1 MDVGSWGAASS
12 RAIVRMRIFAGF
24 WCALLLAGLACLGAS
39 KSASAQASI
48 CAEVKIQINQR
59 VSFER
64 QAFDAMLRIRNGLEG
79 VQVERI
85 DVNLTFKDLDE
96 VESSSK
102 FFHRLDTSAGI
113 TGSVEDGTGIV
124 AASTTGEAHWL
135 IIPTAGAGG
144 ASGKDYQIGA
154 TVTYRMTGET
164 SDRTVN
170 VIPEIVT
177 VRPQPTL
184 TLDYFLPGY
193 VYADDPLTPETEP
206 TIPFTLGVRIS
217 NTGYG
222 VAARTTIESAQP
234 EIVENDQGLLIDF
247 RIIGGYVDDQPAQPS
262 LQIDFGDIAPGQSRM
277 GRWLMTTTLSG
288 QFFGF
293 EAEYTHADDLGG
305 ELTSLIEAVTP
316 HLLTHDVLMVRPGR
330 DSVRDFLAQAID
342 AADTDTYR
350 VYESDGAVAE
360 VVQQFA
366 PTFTGSTLSF
376 PAQLGSP
383 LYARKQIGFDGQ
395 GREVSAV
402 RTDTG
407 RAVPPENIWFSKRR
421 DATGD
426 GWVYFLNVFESDAAC
441 NGGTC
446 TYELTYDGAPSES
459 SLAGMVYEDLNANG
473 LRDAGEQGLA
483 EVAVSLTGGD
493 APLTVTTAADGSFA
507 FAGLSA
513 ATYALTV
520 GAVPDHYDGV
530 ATIGTA
536 GGSSSGA
543 MISGIVLTSDTQA
556 SGYGFAKVPVV
567 AQAEADLAIDRWV
580 ASTNSPRVNE
590 TFTLTLQVSNLG
602 PDVADVDAGV
612 ALPSTLQ
619 VLSANASAGT
629 FNSATGHWALGE
641 VDPSTSGRN
650 TLTLE
655 VRATDEGA
663 IALAASVSSVDAS
676 VLDPNAA
683 NNSASVSLDVQAAT
697 NVRVT
702 PSFARESRI
711 LMLFGCAHVISGGG
725 ASQCDTDRGAL
736 EGYLAARSVEYLI
749 VQSAADFRDEL
760 RSGRWNV
767 HWIHNGAA
775 SIDESVREEIGLAV
789 LRGDSLIVDGAHDA
803 GSATLDGWI
812 GATRTGLRP
821 QAAPETITFVPNDDL
836 DFSGLTVSGN
846 RQAYQ
851 VTTGTMLAK
860 YPDNGP
866 AIVLGLYGEGRAW
879 LFTYDLANSLSGNNA
894 YVPFF
899 EQIATATRPPIPENF
914 TTDAYVP
921 VDLKLENLGGA
932 VEVDETFSVPSGARI
947 LRAQPAPTQA
957 GAQQVT
963 WRKSLAV
970 SEMFDARV
978 GLRTPTVGV
987 SSVAVDVKEA
997 GTPGPS
1003 LAHQELALSVIVTGK
1018 RIAILEDSI
1027 SSLEVSDTADILN
1040 RDEAL
1045 ANVESADLARA
1056 DGQITD
1062 ALSHLLNANASL
1074 TQIVGVDTTELRI
1087 GLARLLQA
1095 IEREWYLALST
1106 CSAASA
1112 PPVSDPGFS
1121 FMPFAANEGL
1131 SMRETRPGGFDWRL
1145 GADTGTTGAYAGIVQ
1160 NLTDDLLYQ
1169 WFLSYDGSGNGTLS
1183 LQTGTTLVNSVTYT
1197 APAGRLLRRGNGLR
1211 LSIEALGG
1219 TSQTSITTGMTSLE
1233 NAPFSDTIAATAT
1246 ATTANA
1252 SLYYY
1257 GEALRD
1263 GFQAAGT
1270 IRVKRPSGAQFNPP
1284 LRLSFL
1290 IRAGSLSCKNL
1301 ER

>member
-1 MDVGSWGAASS
+1 MDVSRGAFSSQASYRARFLAALWGWLLLCLGGLATFQGAA
-12 RAIVRMRIFAGF
+12 
-24 WCALLLAGLACLGAS
+24 
-39 KSASAQASI
+39 AQSSI

-79 VQVERI
+79 IQVERI
-85 DVNLTFKDLDE
+85 DVNLTFKDIDG
-96 VESSSK
+96 VESSGK
-102 FFHRLDTSAGI
+102 FFHRLDTTTGI
-113 TGSVEDGTGIV
+113 TGSVEDATGVV

-144 ASGKDYQIGA
+144 TSGKDYQVGA

-164 SDRTVN
+164 SDRTVE
-170 VIPEIVT
+170 VIPEVIT
-177 VRPQPTL
+177 VRPQPVL
-184 TLDYFLPGY
+184 ALDYFLPGY
-193 VYADDPLTPETEP
+193 VYADDPLTPEAEP

-222 VAARTTIESAQP
+222 VAAHTTIESAQP
-234 EIVENDQGLLIDF
+234 EIVENDQGLMIDF
-247 RIIGGYVDDQPAQPS
+247 RIIGSYVDDQPAQPS
-262 LQIDFGDIAPGQSRM
+262 LLIDFGDIAPGQSRM

-293 EAEYTHADDLGG
+293 QAEYTHADDLGG

-316 HLLTHDVLMVRPGR
+316 HLLTRDVLMVRPGR
-330 DSVRDFLAQAID
+330 DAVRDFLAQAID
-342 AADTDTYR
+342 AAETGTYR
-350 VYESDGAVAE
+350 VYESDGAVSE

-366 PTFTGSTLSF
+366 PTFTGSVLSF
-376 PAQLGSP
+376 PAQQGSP
-383 LYARKQIGFDGQ
+383 LYARTRIGFDGQ
-395 GREVSAV
+395 GRAVSAV
-402 RTDTG
+402 RIDTG
-407 RAVPPENIWFSKRR
+407 RPVPPENVWFSKRR
-421 DATGD
+421 DSTGD
-426 GWVYFLNVFESDAAC
+426 GWEYFLNLFESDAAC
-441 NGGTC
+441 GGGTC
-446 TYELTYDGAPSES
+446 TYDLTYDGAPSES
-459 SLAGMVYEDLNANG
+459 SLAGVVYEDLNANG

-483 EVAVSLTGGD
+483 EVSVSLTGGD
-493 APLTVTTAADGSFA
+493 TPLTATTAADGSFA
-507 FAGLSA
+507 FTSLSA

-520 GAVPDHYDGV
+520 GAVPDHYDGI

-543 MISGIVLTSDTQA
+543 TISGIVLTSGTQA

-619 VLSANASAGT
+619 VLSANASSGT

-641 VDPSTSGRN
+641 VDPSTSGRD

-655 VRATDEGA
+655 VRATDEGT

-697 NVRVT
+697 SVRVT

-711 LMLFGCAHVISGGG
+711 LVLFGCARVISGPGP
-725 ASQCDTDRGAL
+725 SQCDTDRGAL
-736 EGYLAARSVEYLI
+736 ESYLAARSVEYLI
-749 VQSAADFRDEL
+749 VQSAVDFRDEL

-775 SIDESVREEIGLAV
+775 SIDQSVREEVGLAV

-803 GSATLDGWI
+803 GSATLDAWI

-821 QAAPETITFVPNDDL
+821 QAAPEAITFVPNDDL
-836 DFSGLTVSGN
+836 DFAGLTVSGN

-879 LFTYDLANSLSGNNA
+879 LFTYDLANSLSGNNV

-921 VDLKLENLGGA
+921 VDLKLENLGGS

-947 LRAQPAPTQA
+947 LRAQPAPTQD
-957 GAQQVT
+957 GTQQVT
-963 WRKSLAV
+963 WRKDLAV
-970 SEMFDARV
+970 SETFDARV
-978 GLRTPTVGV
+978 GLRTPNIGV

-1003 LAHQELALSVIVTGK
+1003 LAHQEFALGVIVTGK
-1018 RIAILEDSI
+1018 RIAILESAI
-1027 SSLEVSDTADILN
+1027 SSLEVSDTTDILS

-1045 ANVESADLARA
+1045 ASVESADSARA
-1056 DGQITD
+1056 DGQLTD

-1074 TQIVGVDTTELRI
+1074 TQIAGVDTTELRI

-1095 IEREWYLALST
+1095 VEREWYLALST
-1106 CSAASA
+1106 CSSVTE

-1121 FMPFAANEGL
+1121 FVPFAANEGV
-1131 SMRETRPGGFDWRL
+1131 SMHEIRPGGFDWRL
-1145 GADTGTTGAYAGIVQ
+1145 GADTGTAGAYAGIVQ
-1160 NLTDDLLYQ
+1160 NLTDDALYR
-1169 WFLSYDGSGNGTLS
+1169 WILSYDGSGNGTLS
-1183 LQTGTTLVNSVTYT
+1183 LQSGTTLVNSVTYT
-1197 APAGRLLRRGNGLR
+1197 APANRLLHLGNGLR
-1211 LSIEALGG
+1211 LSIEALSGG
-1219 TSQTSITTGMTSLE
+1219 GEKSIAVEMLDLEGTLFTDVINATS
-1233 NAPFSDTIAATAT
+1233 T

-1257 GEALRD
+1257 GNALRN
-1263 GFQAAGT
+1263 GFQAVGT
-1270 IRVKRPSGAQFNPP
+1270 IKVKRPRLVESNPP
-1284 LRLSFL
+1284 SRLSFL
-1290 IRAGSLSCKNL
+1290 VNAGSLSCKYP